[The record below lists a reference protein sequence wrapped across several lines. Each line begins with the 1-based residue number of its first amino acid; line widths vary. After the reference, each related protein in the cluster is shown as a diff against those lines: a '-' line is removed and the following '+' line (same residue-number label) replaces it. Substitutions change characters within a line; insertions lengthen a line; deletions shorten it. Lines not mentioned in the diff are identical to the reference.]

1 MKVLRALPMIRNH
14 FIRQRIVVLDGPQ
27 VLAEKTP
34 QHRRS
39 VVFEALQQSPQ
50 HHTTKAR
57 PPKKMCVALA
67 FLYAALTKKRDPNEE
82 PIILLGSV
90 FDVNSL
96 GKWIYDW
103 TVCCNAPATPL
114 AEMAA
119 DLWLLLLIR
128 LAGNRKWIE
137 EEIPKIRKKE
147 SYKMVECGG
156 LMERWA

>member
-1 MKVLRALPMIRNH
+1 MYNY
-14 FIRQRIVVLDGPQ
+14 G
-27 VLAEKTP
+27 
-34 QHRRS
+34 
-39 VVFEALQQSPQ
+39 SPR

-57 PPKKMCVALA
+57 PPKKMRVALA
-67 FLYAALTKKRDPNEE
+67 FLYATLTKKRDPNEE
-82 PIILLGSV
+82 PTILVGSV
-90 FDVNSL
+90 FDANSL

-103 TVCCNAPATPL
+103 TASCNGSATPF

-128 LAGNRKWIE
+128 LAGDRKWIE

-147 SYKMVECGG
+147 SYRMVECEG

>member
-1 MKVLRALPMIRNH
+1 VYESPKGSPYDQEPLYKAKNSRS
-14 FIRQRIVVLDGPQ
+14 
-27 VLAEKTP
+27 
-34 QHRRS
+34 RRPS
-39 VVFEALQQSPQ
+39 SAGREDA
-50 HHTTKAR
+50 TTKAR